1 MANQNPQP
9 EIYTTRHSFASGV
22 AAGTQN
28 IKTVYT
34 NQNSS
39 EEVRIY
45 SLSVNCVNS
54 GTGAASTA
62 TDFSVRIKIGN
73 SYVPFQEFDLGV
85 IQARD
90 DRTVTFPTPILVLFQ
105 QPISVEV
112 NWKGGTG
119 QATTLD
125 PATDVKVSLNAE
137 LSLAEVCLPNGQMG
151 FPREIDQAIPRRS
164 A

>member
-9 EIYTTRHSFASGV
+9 EIYTTRHSFASAV

-45 SLSVNCVNS
+45 SVSVNFVNS

-62 TDFSVRIKIGN
+62 TDFTARIKIGN

-85 IQARD
+85 IGARD
-90 DRTVTFPTPILVLFQ
+90 DKTLTFPTPILVLFQ

-119 QATTLD
+119 QGTTLD

-137 LSLAEVCLPNGQMG
+137 LSLAQVACVSCGMEH
-151 FPREIDQAIPRRS
+151 PREIGCPIPRRS